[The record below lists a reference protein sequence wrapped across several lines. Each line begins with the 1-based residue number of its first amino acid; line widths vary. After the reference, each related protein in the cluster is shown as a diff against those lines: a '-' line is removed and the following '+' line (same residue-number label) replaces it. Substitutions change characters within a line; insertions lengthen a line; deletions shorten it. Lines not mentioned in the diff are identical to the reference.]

1 MFDDILTYLKPYFL
15 YVKGQPVIFTQLYF
29 WAFFA
34 VVLAI
39 YSLIYKQNK
48 TRTIY
53 LLLVS
58 FFFYYK
64 TSGVFLILLIFTICS
79 DYNWG
84 RLIHESRSA
93 TKKKIYLT
101 CSLVL
106 NLSLLCYFKYAYFFV
121 ESVNQLGNTHLEFF
135 NHFTSFSNT
144 FLGTTDP
151 IDRLILPVGI
161 SFFTFQSISYT
172 IDIYREKVKPVNSIF
187 DYGFFVCF
195 FPHLVAGPIVKANE
209 FLYQIYQPYSLSK
222 KEFGMAV
229 FWIINGLA
237 KKILADYIAI
247 NYIDRIFDSPT
258 YYSGVETIFG
268 IFGYSLQIYADF
280 SGYTDIAIG
289 VALLLGY
296 RLKTNFKSPY
306 KAQDV
311 SEFWK
316 RWHISLSS
324 WLKEYLYIPLG
335 GNKRGTI
342 GSYVCIAILSFVLIM
357 LTGKM
362 WLLLVLLF
370 IAIVFVLLAY
380 FFPKVK
386 QSINTNINLL
396 VTMLLGGLWH
406 GSSWLF
412 IIWGGLNGLGLV
424 VHKLWQKFSVKFL
437 PHGNENS
444 KGVKISREDKTPFAL
459 KAFWVFV
466 TLTFISFTRIFFRS
480 DSLDTVNLIF
490 DRISNHLG
498 FELVFDVIKGYWVVF
513 MVIAIG
519 YLIHWI
525 PEKTKEYYRETFA
538 GMPLPAMATTVLIA
552 IFCIYQLI
560 SGEMQPFIY
569 FQF

>member
-1 MFDDILTYLKPYFL
+1 MNDILTYLKSWFL
-15 YVKGQPVIFTQLYF
+15 YTKGQPVIFTQLYF
-29 WAFFA
+29 WGFFA

-39 YSLIYKQNK
+39 YSLIYKKN
-48 TRTIY
+48 TLRTIF
-53 LLLVS
+53 LLAVS

-64 TSGVFLILLIFTICS
+64 TSGIFLLLLIFTIIS

-84 RLIHESRSA
+84 RLIFKTDSVR
-93 TKKKIYLT
+93 KKKFYLT
-101 CSLVL
+101 ISMIL
-106 NLSLLCYFKYAYFFV
+106 NLTLLCYFKYAYFFV
-121 ESVNQLGNTHLEFF
+121 ESVNQMAGSDIHFF
-135 NHFTSFSNT
+135 NYFTQFSNT
-144 FLGTTDP
+144 FFSTSDP
-151 IDRLILPVGI
+151 LDKLILPVGV

-172 IDIYREKVKPVNSIF
+172 IDMYRKKIEPVKSVF

-209 FLYQIYQPYSLSK
+209 FLYQIYQPYNLTR
-222 KEFGMAV
+222 KEFGFAI
-229 FWIINGLA
+229 FWILNGLG
-237 KKILADYIAI
+237 KKILADYIGV
-247 NYIDRIFDSPT
+247 NYVDRIFDSPT

-289 VALLLGY
+289 IALLLGY

-316 RWHISLSS
+316 RWHISLST
-324 WLKEYLYIPLG
+324 WLKDYLYIPLG
-335 GNKRGTI
+335 GNKTGTI
-342 GSYVCIAILSFVLIM
+342 GSYICIAFLSIVLVL
-357 LTGKM
+357 LTGKI

-370 IAIVFVLLAY
+370 IAIIIVLLAY

-396 VTMLLGGLWH
+396 VTMLLGGFWH

-412 IIWGGLNGLGLV
+412 IIWGGLNGLGLII
-424 VHKLWQKFSVKFL
+424 HKLWL
-437 PHGNENS
+437 
-444 KGVKISREDKTPFAL
+444 KISPF
-459 KAFWVFV
+459 KDNNSFWVKAMMVFI

-480 DSLDTVNLIF
+480 DSLETVSLIF
-490 DRISNHLG
+490 DRIKNHLG
-498 FELVFDVIKGYWVVF
+498 LELTFGIIRGYAVVF
-513 MVIAIG
+513 AVILLG

-525 PEKTKEYYRETFA
+525 PESFKERYRSYFSEL
-538 GMPLPAMATTVLIA
+538 PLPAMSAVVVVCV
-552 IFCIYQLI
+552 FCIYQLV
-560 SGEMQPFIY
+560 SGDMQPFIY